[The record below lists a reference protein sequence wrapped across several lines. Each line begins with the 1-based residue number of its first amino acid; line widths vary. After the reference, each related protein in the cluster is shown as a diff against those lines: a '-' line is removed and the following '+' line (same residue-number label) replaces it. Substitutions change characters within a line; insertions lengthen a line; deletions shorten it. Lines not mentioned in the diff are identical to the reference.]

1 MIQSLP
7 LPIFL
12 IMLAFPLAM
21 TGICVYAGIFARQ
34 RAALVK
40 EVMTSQIRTA
50 KPGYVEFSGKVE
62 AVEQRTLTAPLTQSP
77 CCWYHIR
84 VEKYDKRAGK
94 KSADWITVRDESSE
108 APFFV
113 RDATGVCAVDPSGA
127 EVTPTDKSLW
137 YGATEEP
144 EDRNPPRVGPMESAK
159 GWVEISGGPN
169 SKYRYSEE
177 RIYDGDRL
185 FVLGVFSNTPP
196 EPEEDDIEDV
206 AVDGEDFEA
215 EPDAPEEEDTE
226 LDIADEIHAAAAR
239 VTPNRM
245 ARGSRKQPLILSTT
259 EQQVHIDMMAK
270 GGLAAFF
277 VALFPL
283 ALVILLLWARFG

>member
-7 LPIFL
+7 LPMFL
-12 IMLAFPLAM
+12 FMLAFPLAM
-21 TGICVYAGIFARQ
+21 TGICVYAGIHARQ

-40 EVMTSQIRTA
+40 AVMTSQIRTA

-62 AVEQRTLTAPLTQSP
+62 AVDQRTLTAPLTKSP
-77 CCWYHIR
+77 CCWYHVR
-84 VEKYDKRAGK
+84 VEKYEKRGSN
-94 KSADWITVRDESSE
+94 KSAEWSTLRDESSY
-108 APFFV
+108 APFLV
-113 RDATGVCAVDPSGA
+113 RDATGVCAVDPHGA

-144 EDRNPPRVGPMESAK
+144 EDRDPPRVGPMESAK
-159 GWVEISGGPN
+159 GWVEISGGTN

-177 RIYDGDRL
+177 RIYEGDRL
-185 FVLGVFSNTPP
+185 FVLGMFSKSSPQR
-196 EPEEDDIEDV
+196 EEDEEDDI

-215 EPDAPEEEDTE
+215 DPDAPEEEDAE
-226 LDIADEIHAAAAR
+226 PDIMDEIDAAAER
-239 VTPNRM
+239 ITPNRI
-245 ARGSRKQPLILSTT
+245 ARGSQKQPLIISTT

-283 ALVILLLWARFG
+283 ALVVWLVWARLG

>member
-21 TGICVYAGIFARQ
+21 TGICVYAGVFARQ

-40 EVMTSQIRTA
+40 DVMTSQIRTA

-62 AVEQRTLTAPLTQSP
+62 AVDQRALSAPLTQSP
-77 CCWYHIR
+77 CCWYHVR
-84 VEKYDKRAGK
+84 VEKYEKRPGN
-94 KSADWITVRDESSE
+94 KSANWTTVRNESSE
-108 APFFV
+108 APFLV
-113 RDATGVCAVDPSGA
+113 RDATGICVVDPHGA

-159 GWVEISGGPN
+159 GWVEISGGTN

-177 RIYDGDRL
+177 RIYEGDRL

-196 EPEEDDIEDV
+196 EPDEEVDV
-206 AVDGEDFEA
+206 VLDGEDFEA
-215 EPDAPEEEDTE
+215 GSEVPEVEDAE
-226 LDIADEIHAAAAR
+226 LDIVDEINLAAER
-239 VTPNRM
+239 ITPNRI
-245 ARGSRKQPLILSTT
+245 ARGSRKQPLILSAT

-277 VALFPL
+277 VALFPF
-283 ALVILLLWARFG
+283 ALFVYLLWARFG

>member
-40 EVMTSQIRTA
+40 DVMTSQIRTA

-62 AVEQRTLTAPLTQSP
+62 AVDQRTLTAPLTQSP
-77 CCWYHIR
+77 CCWYHVR
-84 VEKYDKRAGK
+84 VEKYEKRAGN
-94 KSADWITVRDESSE
+94 KSAEWSTLRDESSD

-113 RDATGVCAVDPSGA
+113 RDATGVCVVEPDGA

-137 YGATEEP
+137 YGATEVP
-144 EDRNPPRVGPMESAK
+144 EDRDPPRVGPMESAK
-159 GWVEISGGPN
+159 EWLEISGGPN

-185 FVLGVFSNTPP
+185 FVLGAFSNTPR
-196 EPEEDDIEDV
+196 ESEEDEKDIAE
-206 AVDGEDFEA
+206 DGEDFEA
-215 EPDAPEEEDTE
+215 EGGATVEEDEE
-226 LDIADEIHAAAAR
+226 LDTADEIDAAAAR
-239 VTPNRM
+239 ITPNRI

>member
-7 LPIFL
+7 FPIFL
-12 IMLAFPLAM
+12 FMLAFPLAM
-21 TGICVYAGIFARQ
+21 TGICVYAGIHARQ

-40 EVMTSQIRTA
+40 AVMTSQIRTA

-62 AVEQRTLTAPLTQSP
+62 AVDQRTLTAPLTKSP
-77 CCWYHIR
+77 CCWYHVR
-84 VEKYDKRAGK
+84 VEKYEKRGSN
-94 KSADWITVRDESSE
+94 KSAEWSTLRDESSE
-108 APFFV
+108 APFLV
-113 RDATGVCAVDPSGA
+113 RDATGVCAVDPHGA

-137 YGATEEP
+137 YGATEDP
-144 EDRNPPRVGPMESAK
+144 EDRDPPRVGAMEQAK
-159 GWVEISGGPN
+159 GSWAISGGTN

-177 RIYDGDRL
+177 RIYEGDRL
-185 FVLGVFSNTPP
+185 FVLGMFSKSSP
-196 EPEEDDIEDV
+196 EREEDEEGDV
-206 AVDGEDFEA
+206 AVDGDNFEA

-226 LDIADEIHAAAAR
+226 LDIADKIYSAAER
-239 VTPNRM
+239 ITPNRI

-283 ALVILLLWARFG
+283 ALVVWLVWARFG

>member
-21 TGICVYAGIFARQ
+21 TGICVYAGVFARQ

-40 EVMTSQIRTA
+40 DVMTSQIRTA

-62 AVEQRTLTAPLTQSP
+62 AVDQRALSAPLTQSP
-77 CCWYHIR
+77 CCWYHVR
-84 VEKYDKRAGK
+84 VEKYEKRPGN
-94 KSADWITVRDESSE
+94 KSANWTTVRNESSE
-108 APFFV
+108 APFLV
-113 RDATGVCAVDPSGA
+113 RDATGICVVDPHGA

-159 GWVEISGGPN
+159 GWVEISGGTN

-177 RIYDGDRL
+177 RIYEGDRL

-196 EPEEDDIEDV
+196 EPDEEVDV
-206 AVDGEDFEA
+206 VLDGEDFEA
-215 EPDAPEEEDTE
+215 GSEVPEVEDAE
-226 LDIADEIHAAAAR
+226 LDIVDEINLAAER
-239 VTPNRM
+239 ITPNRI

-270 GGLAAFF
+270 VGLAAFF
-277 VALFPL
+277 VALFPF
-283 ALVILLLWARFG
+283 ALFVYLLWARFG

>member
-21 TGICVYAGIFARQ
+21 TGICVYAGVFARQ

-40 EVMTSQIRTA
+40 DVMTSQIRTA

-62 AVEQRTLTAPLTQSP
+62 AVDQRALSAPLTQSP
-77 CCWYHIR
+77 CCWYHVR
-84 VEKYDKRAGK
+84 VEKYEKRPGN
-94 KSADWITVRDESSE
+94 KSANWTTVRNESSE
-108 APFFV
+108 APFLV
-113 RDATGVCAVDPSGA
+113 RDATGICVVDPHGA
-127 EVTPTDKSLW
+127 EVTPTNKSLW

-159 GWVEISGGPN
+159 GWVEISGGTN

-177 RIYDGDRL
+177 RIYEGDRL

-196 EPEEDDIEDV
+196 EPDEEVDV
-206 AVDGEDFEA
+206 VLDGEDFEA
-215 EPDAPEEEDTE
+215 GSEVPEVEDAE
-226 LDIADEIHAAAAR
+226 LDIVDEINLAAER
-239 VTPNRM
+239 ITPNRI

-270 GGLAAFF
+270 VGLAAFF
-277 VALFPL
+277 VALFPF
-283 ALVILLLWARFG
+283 ALFVYLLWARFG